1 MYGIALKVYVLIGV
15 CFSGDMY
22 FHGPWYVHP
31 SDVDHAPNRLF
42 YKNEVFKSSIEDT
55 NPVLSIQVR

>member
-1 MYGIALKVYVLIGV
+1 
-15 CFSGDMY
+15 MY

-31 SDVDHAPNRLF
+31 SDVEHAPNRLF

-55 NPVLSIQVR
+55 NPVLSIQVRSLDHGKKRSVRI

>member
-1 MYGIALKVYVLIGV
+1 MLIGLR
-15 CFSGDMY
+15 CSGDMY

-42 YKNEVFKSSIEDT
+42 YKNEVFKSSIEDA
-55 NPVLSIQVR
+55 NPVLSIQVC